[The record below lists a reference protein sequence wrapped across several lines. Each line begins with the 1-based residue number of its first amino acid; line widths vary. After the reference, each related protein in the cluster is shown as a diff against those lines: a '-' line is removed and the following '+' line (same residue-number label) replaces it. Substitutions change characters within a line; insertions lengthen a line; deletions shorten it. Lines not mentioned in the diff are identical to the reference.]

1 MTLHPPRTYPKIQI
15 FTVADYFD
23 GKRPDLRALCGPRH
37 TSETLKKAKQ
47 ITKPQT
53 KPELGI

>member
-1 MTLHPPRTYPKIQI
+1 MENTIANKTKPQSAKD
-15 FTVADYFD
+15 FFD
-23 GKRPDLRALCGPRH
+23 GKRPDLPDV
-37 TSETLKKAKQ
+37 SDTLKKAKR